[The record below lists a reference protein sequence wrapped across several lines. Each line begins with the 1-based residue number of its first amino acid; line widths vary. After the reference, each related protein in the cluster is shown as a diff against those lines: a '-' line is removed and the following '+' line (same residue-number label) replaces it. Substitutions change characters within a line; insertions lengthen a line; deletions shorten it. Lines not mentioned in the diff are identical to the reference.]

1 MLWFAVHLPL
11 LSLESFAALLA
22 DQQAQAPVALV
33 AQHRIVA
40 ANAAA
45 QARGVVP
52 GIKRATALALVADL
66 QLGAADEA
74 RDEQALCRVAHALLA
89 YTPAVVLAP
98 PDTVVIELQAS
109 LRCFGGT
116 ARLWQRLAD
125 TLSALG
131 HQVQRAHAPSALAAE
146 LLARCCDDPAPP
158 AALTRAALR
167 PAVDVA
173 WDDLPRRL
181 AGLPAAWLARDA
193 TALAQLE
200 AMGLRTL
207 ADLKRQPRAGL
218 ARRFGTGMLAALDQA
233 WGLAPDPRQPIEPA
247 LEFHSQVE
255 LWARADHAD
264 ALLGGAQVLLDRLLA
279 WAQARHARVQSF
291 RLVLHHESRLREN
304 SHGAAGA
311 HVSAIEITLGE
322 PTGDARHLRAVLR
335 ERLAREALAAPVL
348 SLGLACDAPVLG
360 PPPNGELFPS
370 QAGQRE
376 GLLRLVE
383 RLQARLGHDAVQHP
397 VMQPDH
403 RPERATALQPFGAA
417 PAARTPA
424 PAARMT
430 RPAWLLPEPQ
440 ALSLRQS
447 SPWWEGRVLH
457 LLSGPE
463 RIESGWWD
471 DGAPGPRDTAAHPPR
486 GCAAAWER
494 PGAGRG
500 DGAPGPRNTAA
511 HPPGGC
517 AAAWERPGA
526 SRGDGAPGPRDTAAH
541 PPGGCA
547 AAWERPGAGRGDGAP
562 GPRNTAAHPPGGCAA
577 AWERPGAGRDYF
589 IAQAEGGPLLW
600 VFRLHPAPATGQPGW
615 FLHGRFG

>member
-1 MLWFAVHLPL
+1 
-11 LSLESFAALLA
+11 
-22 DQQAQAPVALV
+22 
-33 AQHRIVA
+33 
-40 ANAAA
+40 
-45 QARGVVP
+45 
-52 GIKRATALALVADL
+52 
-66 QLGAADEA
+66 
-74 RDEQALCRVAHALLA
+74 
-89 YTPAVVLAP
+89 
-98 PDTVVIELQAS
+98 
-109 LRCFGGT
+109 
-116 ARLWQRLAD
+116 
-125 TLSALG
+125 
-131 HQVQRAHAPSALAAE
+131 
-146 LLARCCDDPAPP
+146 
-158 AALTRAALR
+158 
-167 PAVDVA
+167 
-173 WDDLPRRL
+173 
-181 AGLPAAWLARDA
+181 
-193 TALAQLE
+193 
-200 AMGLRTL
+200 
-207 ADLKRQPRAGL
+207 
-218 ARRFGTGMLAALDQA
+218 
-233 WGLAPDPRQPIEPA
+233 
-247 LEFHSQVE
+247 
-255 LWARADHAD
+255 
-264 ALLGGAQVLLDRLLA
+264 
-279 WAQARHARVQSF
+279 VQSF

-304 SHGAAGA
+304 SQGAAGA

-417 PAARTPA
+417 APAARTPA
-424 PAARMT
+424 PAERVT

-440 ALSLRQS
+440 ALAVRQS
-447 SPWWEGRVLH
+447 SPWWDGRMLH

-463 RIESGWWD
+463 RIECGWWD
-471 DGAPGPRDTAAHPPR
+471 
-486 GCAAAWER
+486 
-494 PGAGRG
+494 

-526 SRGDGAPGPRDTAAH
+526 SRGDGAPGPRGTAAH

-547 AAWERPGAGRGDGAP
+547 AAWERPGAV
-562 GPRNTAAHPPGGCAA
+562 
-577 AWERPGAGRDYF
+577 RDYF
-589 IAQAEGGPLLW
+589 IAQVEGGPLLW

>member
-22 DQQAQAPVALV
+22 DQQAQGPVALV

-45 QARGVVP
+45 QARGVAP
-52 GIKRATALALVADL
+52 GIKRATALALAADL

-74 RDEQALCRVAHALLA
+74 RDAAALCRVAHALLA
-89 YTPAVVLAP
+89 YTPTVVLAP

-109 LRCFGGT
+109 LRCFGGP
-116 ARLWQRLAD
+116 ARLWQRLAG
-125 TLSALG
+125 TLAALG

-146 LLARCCDDPAPP
+146 LLARWGDHPAPP
-158 AALTRAALR
+158 ATLTRAALR
-167 PAVDVA
+167 PAVDAA

-181 AGLPAAWLARDA
+181 AALPAVWLARDA

-207 ADLKRQPRAGL
+207 GDLKRQPRAGL
-218 ARRFGTGMLAALDQA
+218 ARRFGPGMLAALDQA
-233 WGLAPDPRQPIEPA
+233 WGLVADPRQPIEPA

-255 LWARADHAD
+255 LWARADHSD

-304 SHGAAGA
+304 SHGAAGT
-311 HVSAIEITLGE
+311 HISTLDITLGE

-383 RLQARLGHDAVQHP
+383 RLQARLGHEAVQHP
-397 VMQPDH
+397 VMRPDH
-403 RPERATALQPFGAA
+403 RPEHATALQPFDTAT
-417 PAARTPA
+417 PVTPA
-424 PAARMT
+424 RPPAARMT

-440 ALSLRQS
+440 PLPEREAMPR
-447 SPWWEGRVLH
+447 WEGRVLH

-463 RIESGWWD
+463 RIECGWWD
-471 DGAPGPRDTAAHPPR
+471 SGGHATPGPR
-486 GCAAAWER
+486 G
-494 PGAGRG
+494 
-500 DGAPGPRNTAA
+500 TAA

-526 SRGDGAPGPRDTAAH
+526 ARGDGAPGPRGTAAH

-547 AAWERPGAGRGDGAP
+547 AAWERPGAA
-562 GPRNTAAHPPGGCAA
+562 
-577 AWERPGAGRDYF
+577 RDYF

-600 VFRLHPAPATGQPGW
+600 VFRLHPAPPAGQPGW